1 MRVRFSQAGVHR
13 FIRFMIVGLV
23 NTGFSFSAYAISTYC
38 GAPTSLAVLIA
49 NVLGVFFNFR
59 TTSRFVFRKREHRLI
74 LRFIAIY
81 IPMYFLGVA
90 GIKVLLSWG
99 INRYLAGA
107 MMAIPTAGASF
118 LMLSLFVFRTRE
130 E

>member
-1 MRVRFSQAGVHR
+1 MRVQFAQAGVHR
-13 FIRFMIVGLV
+13 FIRFMVVGLV
-23 NTGFSFSAYAISTYC
+23 NTVFSFSVYAISTYC

-59 TTSRFVFRKREHRLI
+59 TTGRFVFRKNDHRLI
-74 LRFIAIY
+74 PQFIAVY
-81 IPMYFLGVA
+81 ILMYFLGVA
-90 GIKVLLSWG
+90 GIKLLLSWG

-107 MMAIPTAGASF
+107 MMAIPTAVVSF